1 MADGDALVT
10 IVPHLSGNFTIC
22 VEDCVRI
29 HLEELDPPPKLDI
42 PVLLEAETDDLVVL
56 EDDRSRPERPV
67 LIGVVGRRVDMR
79 LMSDRLEQA
88 REAGETVEVHVYD
101 PEQAGGE

>member
-1 MADGDALVT
+1 VADGDALVT

-29 HLEELDPPPKLDI
+29 HLEELDPPPRLDI
-42 PVLLEAETDDLVVL
+42 PPLLKAESDEFVVL

-67 LIGVVGRRVDMR
+67 LIAIVGRRVDMR
-79 LMSDRLEQA
+79 SMSNRLEEA

-101 PEQAGGE
+101 PEQVGGE